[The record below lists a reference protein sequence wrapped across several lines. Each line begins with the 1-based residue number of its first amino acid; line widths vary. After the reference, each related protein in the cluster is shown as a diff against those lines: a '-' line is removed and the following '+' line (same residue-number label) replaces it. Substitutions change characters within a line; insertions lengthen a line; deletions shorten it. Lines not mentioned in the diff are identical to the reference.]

1 MTTRSNGFTLIEL
14 LVVVAIIG
22 ILAATGI
29 VAYSGY
35 IEGTQKKSAENTL
48 FQIALAQ
55 TEFFTDNRIY
65 KVDAD
70 VNCPATLA
78 TTMEIETTLLGGL
91 GTLSEAVAGG
101 TRRSKSNFNFC
112 ADDTDDFEIQA
123 ETDDQSSFDCL
134 ISLSSNNEIDR
145 VDCP

>member
-1 MTTRSNGFTLIEL
+1 MTTRSKGFTLIEL

-70 VNCPATLA
+70 VNCPATLD
-78 TTMEIETTLLGGL
+78 TTMEIETILLGGL

-101 TRRSKSNFNFC
+101 NRRSKSNFNFC

-123 ETDDQSSFDCL
+123 ETDDQSPFDCL

-145 VDCP
+145 VACP